1 MRPAPT
7 VVNNTAAVLGRVLPL
22 KVAAHRDESR
32 SRGLLGARAHRR
44 ASSESREL
52 RDLVAR
58 ILAAMS
64 VGVSARSAAETTQ
77 AGPCAFWLTIASLT
91 DAVTTPIF
99 GGTAP
104 EMTVLEHL
112 PQGW

>member
-1 MRPAPT
+1 
-7 VVNNTAAVLGRVLPL
+7 
-22 KVAAHRDESR
+22 
-32 SRGLLGARAHRR
+32 
-44 ASSESREL
+44 
-52 RDLVAR
+52 
-58 ILAAMS
+58 MS

-91 DAVTTPIF
+91 DVVTTPIF